1 MNREACRKMTPL
13 MVVALILSNAAIA
26 GAQQD
31 TGLEQCARLSSDAER
46 LACFDALTKSQ
57 DEPGTAPDRGEP
69 TPGAADSGRPDMAD
83 QPVADSMRASPEPD
97 AVAEVAAVEQAT
109 DIPAAPETD
118 TTIQTAPSA
127 QQQAPP
133 ANNERERP
141 KEYTATVVA
150 IRERPYGQMVVT
162 LDNGETWSEQYA
174 SRKFRVQVGDTV
186 TMKKGLLSSSYQ
198 LVAPGGRGH
207 KMTLLGQ

>member
-13 MVVALILSNAAIA
+13 IVVALTLFNAAIA

-31 TGLEQCARLSSDAER
+31 TGLERCARLNSDAER

-57 DEPGTAPDRGEP
+57 DEPKNAPDPVEP
-69 TPGAADSGRPDMAD
+69 TPGTADSGNPEMADPPAADSGGGSPAPDT
-83 QPVADSMRASPEPD
+83 VS
-97 AVAEVAAVEQAT
+97 EVAAVEQAT
-109 DIPAAPETD
+109 DVPAAIETE
-118 TTIQTAPSA
+118 TTIQAAPSA
-127 QQQAPP
+127 QQQIVP

-150 IRERPYGQMVVT
+150 IRERPHGQMVVT

-174 SRKFRVQVGDTV
+174 SRKFRVQVGDTI
-186 TMKKGLLSSSYQ
+186 TMKKGMLSSSYQ